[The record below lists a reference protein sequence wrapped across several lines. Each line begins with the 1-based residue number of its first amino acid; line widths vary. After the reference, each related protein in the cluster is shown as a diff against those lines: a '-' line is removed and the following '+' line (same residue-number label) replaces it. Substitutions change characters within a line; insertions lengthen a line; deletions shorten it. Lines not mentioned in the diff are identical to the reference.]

1 MKNLVDILVHR
12 ADAQAA
18 DIAYRF
24 FHGAA
29 LDYEALTYGQLYAQA
44 ASLAARFQQAYPV
57 QSRLLLVCKSQQ
69 HFTVAFFAC
78 MLAGMIAVPTA
89 LPRRDAFAAR
99 LQLLVA
105 DAGVCATVY
114 DCNEM
119 QACELESNGEAL
131 GRFDLRSC
139 AGDTSGADAFVRP
152 ELGDDAIAFLQY
164 TSGSTGDP
172 KGVMISH
179 RNLAHNSAVIGQAM
193 QITSA
198 SSVFTALPM
207 FHDMGLVGGLMQP
220 MYAGCTGHWMTPAE
234 FVQYPE
240 RWLQILS
247 RFRITVSGGP
257 NFMYS
262 LAARAVSDAEIEGV
276 DLSHW
281 KVAFCGAEPIRAA
294 TFAEFSRRFA
304 PCGFDPGAFY
314 PCYGMAESTLFITG
328 SEVGRVPAIHKQD
341 AGEVVSCGVAG
352 AGMTVRVVDP
362 DTGRALPDMETGE
375 IWTRGESVAAGYWRR
390 PDLTA
395 ASFAATVEGE
405 DGRFLRTG
413 DLGFM
418 KDGELYVTGRS
429 KDLIIAYGKKY
440 APQDIEEEAER
451 AHEALRESGGAAF
464 SVPRDQ
470 SDALVLVFELKRE
483 WLRRE
488 AEWQAV
494 SAAVRQATRA
504 AHGLALDD
512 VVFIKPGALPRTSSG
527 KVMRSRCRSDYL
539 AGSIERLAVPA

>member
-1 MKNLVDILVHR
+1 ML
-12 ADAQAA
+12 DAQ
-18 DIAYRF
+18 
-24 FHGAA
+24 GA
-29 LDYEALTYGQLYAQA
+29 
-44 ASLAARFQQAYPV
+44 
-57 QSRLLLVCKSQQ
+57 
-69 HFTVAFFAC
+69 
-78 MLAGMIAVPTA
+78 
-89 LPRRDAFAAR
+89 
-99 LQLLVA
+99 
-105 DAGVCATVY
+105 
-114 DCNEM
+114 EM
-119 QACELESNGEAL
+119 

-139 AGDTSGADAFVRP
+139 AGDTLGAAGFVRSEP
-152 ELGDDAIAFLQY
+152 GEGAIAFLQY

-179 RNLAHNSAVIGQAM
+179 RNLAHNSEVINRAM
-193 QITSA
+193 RIDAA
-198 SSVFTALPM
+198 SSIFTALPM

-220 MYAGCTGHWMTPAE
+220 MYAGCPGNWMTPAE

-262 LAARAVSDAEIEGV
+262 LAARAIEDAELAGI

-294 TFAEFSRRFA
+294 TFEQFTQRFA
-304 PCGFDPGAFY
+304 PYGFDAGAFY

-328 SEVGRVPAIHKQD
+328 SEVGRVPAMHRQE
-341 AGEVVSCGVAG
+341 AGDIISCGSAG
-352 AGMTVRVVDP
+352 AGMRVRVVDP
-362 DTGRALPDMETGE
+362 DKRRVLADLETGE
-375 IWTRGESVAAGYWRR
+375 IWTSGDSVAAGYWRR
-390 PDLTA
+390 PELSE
-395 ASFAATVEGE
+395 ASFCATVDGE
-405 DGRFLRTG
+405 AGSFLRTG

-464 SVPRDQ
+464 SVPRGQ
-470 SDALVLVFELKRE
+470 ADALVLVFELRRE
-483 WLRRE
+483 WLRRDT
-488 AEWQAV
+488 EWQAIG
-494 SAAVRQATRA
+494 AAVRQATRA

-539 AGSIERLAVPA
+539 AGAIERLAVPA